1 MEIIEKQVEKVKE
14 VPYDGYGYYPRDR
27 YATKGVAGTGLGL
40 GIAGTALGLL
50 ALSRGGFSLFGN
62 GISGLSM
69 PENVNIN
76 ALGGGTAGNGVS
88 APTAFQAWEK
98 GCITEMMENLMNTN
112 PFTFKTS
119 FIGDIEIGGGE
130 IKFNLPFTSKR
141 LVLNITDL
149 ETFKEMLITKS

>member
-1 MEIIEKQVEKVKE
+1 MVTVTQLTDNLKSYVSLQLDSMSKSNPMIGFMKPFITSALDKNFGKVTKTLDLISDKEGNIDIE
-14 VPYDGYGYYPRDR
+14 
-27 YATKGVAGTGLGL
+27 
-40 GIAGTALGLL
+40 
-50 ALSRGGFSLFGN
+50 
-62 GISGLSM
+62 
-69 PENVNIN
+69 NI
-76 ALGGGTAGNGVS
+76 
-88 APTAFQAWEK
+88 
-98 GCITEMMENLMNTN
+98 ITEMTENLMNTN

>member
-1 MEIIEKQVEKVKE
+1 MVTVIQLTDNLKSYVSLQLDSMSKSNPMIGFMKPFITRALDKNFGKVTKALDLISDKEGNIDIE
-14 VPYDGYGYYPRDR
+14 
-27 YATKGVAGTGLGL
+27 
-40 GIAGTALGLL
+40 
-50 ALSRGGFSLFGN
+50 
-62 GISGLSM
+62 
-69 PENVNIN
+69 NI
-76 ALGGGTAGNGVS
+76 
-88 APTAFQAWEK
+88 
-98 GCITEMMENLMNTN
+98 ITEMMENLMNTN

>member
-98 GCITEMMENLMNTN
+98 GCE
-112 PFTFKTS
+112 
-119 FIGDIEIGGGE
+119 
-130 IKFNLPFTSKR
+130 
-141 LVLNITDL
+141 
-149 ETFKEMLITKS
+149 ETLALQKGLYD